1 MAGLN
6 LGQSPLDTY
15 TEQDRDI
22 LMNPTTPT
30 QAAFELSWEN
40 TPVGALSRIYSQ
52 REAEQAGGEKVLP
65 GTLNEMFPDLPEKF
79 SEPTSM
85 RVAQL
90 ISDRHEN
97 RRKLQLAIENGP
109 KDFIGGAM
117 TMSASLLPHII
128 DPLNVAASFATAG
141 LSNYFAGA
149 KALKMAAQ
157 MGISVEAAKNLI
169 PAGTRFAMS
178 VGENLAANLAM
189 EPVIYA
195 ANRMDN
201 NPYTAKDAFEN
212 AVIPA
217 IAFPLIGFGGKKL
230 LRAAGLMDPVQTS
243 AIHSASIGRMAEGK
257 DPSIGGELLAKS
269 LVRETSGTGFKPYEY
284 KSVDIS
290 NVSDRPYYSGTVDGE
305 KGLIGEYLGKDT
317 VYLSDNANVANGSAA
332 RAGARAPG
340 DVVEMDLSN
349 VKLAD
354 LNSPNQEIMDLVKG
368 ITGDKF
374 DSPNNLIERLTT
386 MADAGN
392 EEAYSKFQSGIKAM
406 GYDGVSYKLDK
417 FLDQEHP
424 PHNVAAIFN
433 PDKLTEKS
441 KSRANPEFVP
451 RLSKEEIKAFAEKR
465 LNEDLTDEA
474 FVQDPDGIKQ
484 VMAVADAPK
493 IQDEKLAEMKSTTKE
508 YVDQLAEVEKLGTLD
523 ADELRQVEEVRRLV
537 ARQEKVPLAT
547 AQALACIRRG

>member
-22 LMNPTTPT
+22 LMNPTTPAE
-30 QAAFELSWEN
+30 AAFELSWEN

-79 SEPTSM
+79 SEPATM

-109 KDFIGGAM
+109 KDFIGGTM
-117 TMSASLLPHII
+117 TLSASLLPHII
-128 DPLNVAASFATAG
+128 DPLNVAAAFATGG

-149 KALKMAAQ
+149 RALSTAGKLGMA
-157 MGISVEAAKNLI
+157 M
-169 PAGTRFAMS
+169 
-178 VGENLAANLAM
+178 GENLAANLAM
-189 EPVIYA
+189 EPVVFM

-201 NPYTAKDAFEN
+201 NPYTMRDAFEN

-217 IAFPLIGFGGKKL
+217 IAFPAIGFAGKKL
-230 LRAAGLMDPVQTS
+230 LRAAGIMDPVMGS

-257 DPSIGGELLAKS
+257 DPSIGGELLAKH
-269 LVRETSGTGFKPYEY
+269 LVRETSGTGFRPYEY
-284 KSVDIS
+284 KSVDIN
-290 NVSDRPYYSGTVDGE
+290 NVSDRPFYSATVDGE
-305 KGLIGEYLGKDT
+305 QTLIGEYFGKEAIY
-317 VYLSDNANVANGSAA
+317 VSDNANVANGSAA

-340 DVVEMDLSN
+340 DVVEVDLS
-349 VKLAD
+349 KARLAD
-354 LNSPNQEIMDLVKG
+354 LNNPDQGVIDLIKG

-374 DSPNNLIERLTT
+374 DAPNNLIERLTM

-392 EEAYSKFQSGIKAM
+392 EEAYEKFQKGIKDL
-406 GYDGVSYKLDK
+406 GYDGVTYKLEK
-417 FLDQEHP
+417 FLDQDHP

-433 PDKLTEKS
+433 AEKVAEKVRS
-441 KSRANPEFVP
+441 KANPEFVP
-451 RLSKEEIKAFAEKR
+451 RLSKEEIKSFAEKR

-474 FVQDPDGIKQ
+474 FVQDPDGIKE
-484 VMAVADAPK
+484 VMKFADAPK
-493 IQDEKLAEMKSTTKE
+493 MQDEKLAEMKSVTKE
-508 YVDQLAEVEKLGTLD
+508 YVDQLSEIEKLGTLD
-523 ADELRQVEEVRRLV
+523 ADELRQVAEVKRLM
-537 ARQEKVPLAT
+537 ARQEKVPTIT
-547 AQALACIRRG
+547 AQTLACIRRSS